1 LKEVTAPPPTP
12 YCFCKS
18 AEAQERKGVA
28 AISAH
33 GKSEKSA
40 EKHEK
45 KQDE

>member
-18 AEAQERKGVA
+18 AEAKESKRVA
-28 AISAH
+28 AFSAH

-40 EKHEK
+40 EELEK
-45 KQDE
+45 KRDE